1 MAKVKVKSIGA
12 IFNDHPIGSTFEL
25 TEQEAKH
32 YASLGYVELVAE
44 ESKPKA
50 KAESAPTDAAK
61 SAEKPKPQRKT
72 TKDK

>member
-1 MAKVKVKSIGA
+1 MSNVKVKSIGA
-12 IFNDHPIGSTFEL
+12 IFNGKPIGSTFEL

-50 KAESAPTDAAK
+50 KTESAPSSKK
-61 SAEKPKPQRKT
+61 SEEKPKSQRKSS
-72 TKDK
+72 KK